1 MATEQQNKKQTIKQ
15 ATEPKAEPMPHAL
28 DFLESLGQQF
38 GFSNCSA
45 TSLQTPLYIDF
56 YKSWLQQG
64 KHADMQYLADHLP
77 LKEQP
82 ETLLQKKN
90 NSALS
95 KDKLLSAFV
104 FTYDYVP
111 HPQPT
116 VESALRVAL
125 YAQGEDYHLWFRKK
139 LESMSL
145 ALNEKFPE
153 HQFICAT
160 DSSPVLERDLAY
172 RAGLGWFGKNTCLIH
187 PKKGS
192 LFFIGEIL
200 STIDLTE
207 LQRNNES
214 SENPRK
220 AYLHPELMHDFCG
233 KCQKCIEVCP
243 TGALEKP
250 RTLNANLCI
259 SYLTI
264 ESQNL
269 PPEPLIEKI
278 GDWFF
283 GCDLCQTACPWNQ
296 KIWHNSNVQIE
307 NPYSEENRQQWIAE
321 LQEILTLSGKQLTR
335 KFEHTAL
342 NRARPFGLRRN
353 AIVVAMN
360 QNLKELTEVI
370 EKYVTDPKLGPL
382 AYKAVS
388 KLKTI

>member
-1 MATEQQNKKQTIKQ
+1 MKLNMATEQQNKKQTANQ
-15 ATEPKAEPMPHAL
+15 GTDPNTESQPDTATTHQL
-28 DFLESLGQQF
+28 DFLKPLSLQF
-38 GFSNCSA
+38 GFSNCSV

-64 KHADMQYLADHLP
+64 KHADMQYLSDHLP

-90 NSALS
+90 NSHS
-95 KDKLLSAFV
+95 IKDKLLSAFV

-116 VESALRVAL
+116 AETALRIAL
-125 YAQGEDYHLWFRKK
+125 YAQGEDYHFWFRKK
-139 LESMSL
+139 LEDMAQTL
-145 ALNEKFPE
+145 REKFPD

-200 STIDLTE
+200 STLDL
-207 LQRNNES
+207 NK
-214 SENPRK
+214 K
-220 AYLHPELMHDFCG
+220 AYLQPELMHDFCG

-283 GCDLCQTACPWNQ
+283 GCDLCQTVCPWNQ
-296 KIWHNSNVQIE
+296 KIWQNNTIKIE
-307 NPYSEENRQQWIAE
+307 KPYAEENRQQWIAE

-335 KFEHTAL
+335 KFAQTAL
-342 NRARPFGLRRN
+342 SRARPFGLRRN

-382 AYKAVS
+382 ACKALS